1 MTDSHR
7 TPKLW
12 GPKQWAAMRSAVRYE
27 LFLLMEQLAP
37 CSVSELAEA
46 GGRGAAGLYRHL
58 EVMANAGILVRAG
71 QRKAGRRWERIYDLN
86 RDSGVP
92 MCDPQTGTGVKD
104 DIKLCSAMMR
114 AAIRD
119 YGRAMHARKGVAP
132 AQLPTPKFITSLF
145 EITHLDEASASEFRG
160 LVDRMMSLV
169 VKGRKATGK
178 GRRYR
183 ISVMASP
190 IID

>member
-1 MTDSHR
+1 
-7 TPKLW
+7 
-12 GPKQWAAMRSAVRYE
+12 MRSAVRYE

-37 CSVSELAEA
+37 CSVSEIAEA

-86 RDSGVP
+86 REAGAP
-92 MCDPQTGTGVKD
+92 MCDPQTGAGVKD

-114 AAIRD
+114 AALRD

-132 AQLPTPKFITSLF
+132 TQLPTPKFITSLF
-145 EITHLDEASASEFRG
+145 EITHLDEASASEFRS
-160 LVDRMMSLV
+160 LADRMMTIV
-169 VKGRKATGK
+169 MKGRKANGK

-183 ISVMASP
+183 ISLMASP
-190 IID
+190 IVD

>member
-1 MTDSHR
+1 MNHA
-7 TPKLW
+7 TPSKLW

-27 LFLLMEQLAP
+27 LYLLMEQMAP

-58 EVMANAGILVRAG
+58 EVMANAGILLRAG

-86 RDSGVP
+86 REAGAP
-92 MCDPQTGTGVKD
+92 MCDPPTGAGVKD

-119 YGRAMHARKGVAP
+119 YGRALHARKGVP
-132 AQLPTPKFITSLF
+132 VAQLPLPRFITSLF
-145 EITHLDEASASEFRG
+145 EITTLDEASAGEFST
-160 LVDRMMSLV
+160 LVDRMMELV
-169 VKGRKATGK
+169 VKGRKSTSK

-190 IID
+190 IVD

>member
-1 MTDSHR
+1 MTEAAAS
-7 TPKLW
+7 KLW

-58 EVMANAGILVRAG
+58 EVMADAGILVRAG

-92 MCDPQTGTGVKD
+92 MCNPQTGTGVKD
-104 DIKLCSAMMR
+104 DIKLCAAMMR

-119 YGRAMHARKGVAP
+119 YGRAMHARKGVSP
-132 AQLPTPKFITSLF
+132 EQLIQPRFITSLF
-145 EITHLDEASASEFRG
+145 EITHLDESSAAEFRG
-160 LVDRMMSLV
+160 LADRMMALV
-169 VKGRKATGK
+169 VKGRKARK
-178 GRRYR
+178 GGRPYR
-183 ISVMASP
+183 ISLMASP
-190 IID
+190 IV

>member
-1 MTDSHR
+1 MSTAPTS
-7 TPKLW
+7 KLW
-12 GPKQWAAMRSAVRYE
+12 GPKQWAAMRSAARYE

-58 EVMANAGILVRAG
+58 EVMADAGILVRAG

-86 RDSGVP
+86 RDAGAP
-92 MCDPQTGTGVKD
+92 MCDPQSGSGVKD

-119 YGRAMHARKGVAP
+119 YGRAMQARKGTNP
-132 AQLPTPKFITSLF
+132 AQLPQPRFITSLF
-145 EITHLDEASASEFRG
+145 EITHLDEASAAEFRR
-160 LVDRMMSLV
+160 LADRMMEIV
-169 VKGRKATGK
+169 VKGRKSHAG

-183 ISVMASP
+183 ISLVASP
-190 IID
+190 IV

>member
-1 MTDSHR
+1 MSNASS
-7 TPKLW
+7 PKLW

-37 CSVSELAEA
+37 CSVSQLAEA

-58 EVMANAGILVRAG
+58 EVMADAGILIRAG
-71 QRKAGRRWERIYDLN
+71 QRKAGRRWERVYDLN
-86 RDSGVP
+86 RESGVP
-92 MCDPQTGTGVKD
+92 MCDPQTGAGVKD
-104 DIKLCSAMMR
+104 DVKLCSAMMR

-119 YGRAMHARKGVAP
+119 YARALQARKGVSVSQMAMP
-132 AQLPTPKFITSLF
+132 RFISSLF
-145 EITHLDEASASEFRG
+145 EITTLDEASGAELRS
-160 LVDRMMSLV
+160 LIDRMMEIV
-169 VKGRKATGK
+169 VKGRRATGT

-183 ISVMASP
+183 ISVIASP